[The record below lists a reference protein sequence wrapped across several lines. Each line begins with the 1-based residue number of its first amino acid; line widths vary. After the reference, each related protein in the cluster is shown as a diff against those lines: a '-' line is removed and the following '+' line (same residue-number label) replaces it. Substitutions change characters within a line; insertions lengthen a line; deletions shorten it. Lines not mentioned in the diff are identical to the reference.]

1 MLEKAEDVK
10 KQVKQM
16 ISRNEVTWAVPNVPL
31 LLHGNSA
38 ELLDAINKSVE
49 KKIEKLKEE
58 KKSAVC

>member
-1 MLEKAEDVK
+1 MK
-10 KQVKQM
+10 KRVKQM

-38 ELLDAINKSVE
+38 QLLEAINESVE

-58 KKSAVC
+58 KK

>member
-16 ISRNEVTWAVPNVPL
+16 ISRKEVTWAVPNVPL
-31 LLHGNSA
+31 LLYGNSA

-58 KKSAVC
+58 KKWAVC